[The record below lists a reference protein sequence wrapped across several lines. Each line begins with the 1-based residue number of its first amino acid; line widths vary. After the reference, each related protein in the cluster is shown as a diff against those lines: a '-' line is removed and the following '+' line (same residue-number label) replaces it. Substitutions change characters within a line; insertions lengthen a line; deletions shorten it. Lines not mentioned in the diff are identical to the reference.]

1 MKLIYINPPITEL
14 IIKYW
19 CLLLKVRISLVKMRF
34 QTMKFIGSA
43 KITQQG
49 QVSIPFDVRKK
60 LDINLGDYIIFVEDE
75 DGRVIV
81 TKEIA
86 LPEK

>member
-1 MKLIYINPPITEL
+1 
-14 IIKYW
+14 
-19 CLLLKVRISLVKMRF
+19 
-34 QTMKFIGSA
+34 MKFIGSA

-60 LDINLGDYIIFVEDE
+60 LDINLGDYIIFVEDD

-81 TKEIA
+81 TKEIS
-86 LPEK
+86 LPEI